1 MSEMNAIVV
10 EKYGGIENLVHK
22 LVPKPTKLEEYDIL
36 VQYVPLCPYPRS
48 CASKLIDPQGE
59 SYQR

>member
-22 LVPKPTKLEEYDIL
+22 RVPKPTELEEYDIL
-36 VQYVPLCPYPRS
+36 VQ
-48 CASKLIDPQGE
+48 
-59 SYQR
+59 